1 MPIFEYSCDACGH
14 LFEKIIL
21 SPNAPDVLSVA
32 CPGCG
37 SAGVTRRLSTFAAH
51 SGGAAGPG
59 PGKGSGGGGESGP
72 SGGGGCGRPG
82 GCGCA

>member
-51 SGGAAGPG
+51 SGGTG

-72 SGGGGCGRPG
+72 SGGGCGRPG

>member
-14 LFEKIIL
+14 HFEKIIL
-21 SPNAPDVLSVA
+21 SPSAPDVLSVA

-51 SGGAAGPG
+51 SGGGSTG
-59 PGKGSGGGGESGP
+59 RDSGGQSGP
-72 SGGGGCGRPG
+72 TGGGGCGRPG